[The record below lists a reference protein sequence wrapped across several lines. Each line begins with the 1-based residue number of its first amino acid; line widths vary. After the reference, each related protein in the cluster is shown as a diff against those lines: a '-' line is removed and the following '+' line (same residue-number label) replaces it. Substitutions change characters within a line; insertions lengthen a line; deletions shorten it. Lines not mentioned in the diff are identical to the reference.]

1 MKSYLRHSKD
11 RRVRGSAN
19 GASTV
24 CVFPGRHKK
33 IKKNKNKKKSLHK
46 QAFFKITT
54 KIIERGGKKKKK
66 KKITKLFPR
75 FTSPGLG
82 ALFPFWPVDGAGQL
96 VLIVPS
102 SFFRRKGACLK
113 GEPLFLGGPAC
124 AGCAHSLSPRTPR

>member
-33 IKKNKNKKKSLHK
+33 IKIKIKKDLSTNRRL
-46 QAFFKITT
+46 FKITT
-54 KIIERGGKKKKK
+54 KIIERGGKKKEKHE
-66 KKITKLFPR
+66 TFPSLYLPR
-75 FTSPGLG
+75 TWGSL
-82 ALFPFWPVDGAGQL
+82 PFLARGRNGSTRVNCT
-96 VLIVPS
+96 VII
-102 SFFRRKGACLK
+102 FRRKGARPR

-124 AGCAHSLSPRTPR
+124 AGCAHSLCPRTPG